1 MKNHPKSSL
10 SEVALVGAK
19 PKDELI
25 KKSNNRIQ
33 VLTKTQKVK
42 KEPLPVVEEGELTA
56 EFRVFYVLK
65 IRTILTEHID
75 KNNQVEANEQFR
87 SICFVRILPPFED
100 I

>member
-1 MKNHPKSSL
+1 M
-10 SEVALVGAK
+10 GAK

-65 IRTILTEHID
+65 ISEILTEHID
-75 KNNQVEANEQFR
+75 KSDQVKVTQQFR
-87 SICFVRILPPFED
+87 SMCSIIILPPFED

>member
-1 MKNHPKSSL
+1 M
-10 SEVALVGAK
+10 ALVGAK

-56 EFRVFYVLK
+56 ELRVFYVLK
-65 IRTILTEHID
+65 ISEILTEHID
-75 KNNQVEANEQFR
+75 KINQVKVTQQFR
-87 SICFVRILPPFED
+87 SICSIIILAHFED